1 MYIFALLSDSSTSYE
16 DNLPIDNN
24 NKQSGKRKLAS
35 LGVLGLFQYTGTAQS
50 VGLQSKDSLLA
61 ALVVQCFCILQYTYV
76 AYSLYWLTVNDG
88 NAKLS
93 KSSRL
98 GQFLVI
104 NDLDYPSFENF
115 ESQSINGQPDWSL
128 VFSNSMYRLRVFGFI
143 LVTVDD
149 FDQV

>member
-61 ALVVQCFCILQYTYV
+61 ALVVQCFCIL
-76 AYSLYWLTVNDG
+76 
-88 NAKLS
+88 
-93 KSSRL
+93 
-98 GQFLVI
+98 
-104 NDLDYPSFENF
+104 
-115 ESQSINGQPDWSL
+115 
-128 VFSNSMYRLRVFGFI
+128 
-143 LVTVDD
+143 
-149 FDQV
+149 